1 MLKIILSVLI
11 LLTLITAGWFFF
23 FQGNSSNKV
32 VKEGPIIFFGDS
44 LTAGVGANPGEDFP
58 SLIARDLNFSNVI
71 NAGVS
76 GDTSED
82 ALARIQIDVLD
93 INPSLVIV
101 LLGGNDFLEGVP
113 IEKTVSNV
121 DEIVRRIMETN
132 SAVVLVHLKSN
143 PLNDKYKEPAE
154 KIAAKYKSVLVTDV
168 LNGILG
174 NGSLMSDEV
183 HPNAKGYAVMAERI
197 TPAVKKVLD

>member
-23 FQGNSSNKV
+23 FQGGSSNKV

-44 LTAGVGANPGEDFP
+44 LTAGVGADPGEDFP
-58 SLIARDLNFSNVI
+58 SLIAKDLNLSNVI
-71 NAGVS
+71 NTGVS
-76 GDTSED
+76 GDTSEE
-82 ALARIQIDVLD
+82 ALARIQKDVLD
-93 INPSLVIV
+93 IDPSLVIV
-101 LLGGNDFLEGVP
+101 LIGGNDFLEGVP

-121 DEIVRRIMETN
+121 DEIVRRITEAN
-132 SAVVLVHLKSN
+132 STVVLVHLKSN
-143 PLNDKYKEPAE
+143 PLNDKYREPAE

-183 HPNAKGYAVMAERI
+183 HPNTKGYAVMAERI